1 MGAPANR
8 MNFPGAPGRAA
19 SATTPLR
26 PGAARATA
34 QPGPDPARTGR
45 RITLALLAILGAVN
59 AVGLPYYT
67 LPSAARVRS
76 PFHPW
81 LKPTG
86 YVGQTAGFLSM
97 ALFLF
102 LWLYPLRKKIRWLAF
117 TGSLGRWLDVHVVA
131 GICIPFLAAIHAA
144 WHFTGV
150 IGLGY
155 GAMLVVCLSGIIGKY
170 LYARIPRSRSGLELS
185 LGEVNG
191 ERTALQGYIA
201 DTTGVAPEVVDRLL
215 SVDTSPYTGLGP
227 LRTMWRMMRDDFDRF
242 RAARK
247 LRRGLRGAM
256 RGGRPVDREVIA
268 LVLKLAR
275 RQMALSQ
282 QVRMLDATQRVFRYW
297 HVAHR
302 PVAVTALLAVMV
314 HVVTAVALGVTWLH

>member
-1 MGAPANR
+1 

>member
-1 MGAPANR
+1 MAPAENS
-8 MNFPGAPGRAA
+8 AP
-19 SATTPLR
+19 
-26 PGAARATA
+26 
-34 QPGPDPARTGR
+34 RTGR
-45 RITLALLAILGAVN
+45 RITLALLVILGAVN
-59 AVGLPYYT
+59 AMGLPYYT

-117 TGSLGRWLDVHVVA
+117 TGSLGRWLDVHIVA

-155 GAMLVVCLSGIIGKY
+155 GSMLIVCLSGIVGKY
-170 LYARIPRSRSGLELS
+170 LYARIPRSRSGLELG
-185 LGEVNG
+185 LEEVNG
-191 ERTALQGYIA
+191 ERTALQRYIA
-201 DTTGVAPEVVDRLL
+201 DSTGVAPEVVDRLL
-215 SVDTSPYTGLGP
+215 AVDTSPYTGLGP
-227 LRTMWRMMRDDFDRF
+227 MRTMWRMMRDDFDRF

-256 RGGRPVDREVIA
+256 RGGRPVDRQVIS
-268 LVLKLAR
+268 LVLRLAR

-302 PVAVTALLAVMV
+302 PVAVTALIAVAV